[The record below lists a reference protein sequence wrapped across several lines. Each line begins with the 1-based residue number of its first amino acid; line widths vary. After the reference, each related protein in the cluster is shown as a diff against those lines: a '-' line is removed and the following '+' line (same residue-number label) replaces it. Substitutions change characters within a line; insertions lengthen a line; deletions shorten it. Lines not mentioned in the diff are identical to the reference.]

1 MVGWQERTFLPPRV
15 SPPAGANGEEPSLMP
30 RGRNWVTGEHLAQVD
45 NRDPFAVPVWRS
57 PVYRTPE
64 PVIMV
69 VQLVRLIWRV
79 LWFVLTHP
87 GVDAVAALVV
97 VTWLGLSWPGLA
109 GIAVMTV
116 TGLAGLRVIQ
126 PRWFAR
132 FVAVPVRDW
141 LRWWFYRHRWKA
153 AMTLAGLAPDYR
165 GQPVLPVLDGV
176 HRAGAVD
183 LVRAGLVTGQ
193 APADFEARA
202 ENLAHAFGAR
212 LCRIR
217 SAGPGV
223 VVLELVRADTLADPI
238 GALPIS
244 GEVDLTGLPIGRCED
259 GSPWRLRLVST
270 HVLIAGATGSGKGS
284 VIWSLVRAL
293 LPAIASGWV
302 QVWAIDP
309 KRMELSF
316 GRALF
321 HRYACHATAMVELLE
336 AAVAEMHQRAS
347 QFGGRTRTFTP
358 SAEFPFLVVLV
369 DELAFLTAYQPERDL
384 RKRDEAAIATLT
396 SQGRSVGVCV
406 VGALQD
412 PRKDVISLRNLFST
426 RIALRLDESDQVDMV
441 LGDGARDRVALADQI
456 SPLPQIGAGVGYVRL
471 EASPDPVRVRAAYVT
486 DDDICAMAATVG
498 YLPGGGL

>member
-1 MVGWQERTFLPPRV
+1 M
-15 SPPAGANGEEPSLMP
+15 A
-30 RGRNWVTGEHLAQVD
+30 RGRNWVMGEQLAQVD
-45 NRDPFAVPVWRS
+45 NRDPFAIPVWRS

-64 PVIMV
+64 GVIMI
-69 VQLVRLIWRV
+69 VQLIRLIWRV
-79 LWFVLTHP
+79 LWFALTHP
-87 GVDAVAALVV
+87 AVDAVAALIV

-109 GIAVMTV
+109 GLAVVAV
-116 TGLAGLRVIQ
+116 TGLAGLRVIH
-126 PRWFAR
+126 PAWFAR

-141 LRWWFYRHRWKA
+141 LRWLFYRRRWKA

-165 GQPVLPVLDGV
+165 GQPMLPVLYRV
-176 HRAGAVD
+176 HRTGAVD
-183 LVRAGLVTGQ
+183 LVRVGLVTGQ
-193 APADFEARA
+193 APADFEARS

-217 SAGPGV
+217 GAGPGV
-223 VVLELVRADTLADPI
+223 LVLELVRADTLVDPI
-238 GALPIS
+238 PALPVT
-244 GEVDLTGLPIGRCED
+244 GEVDLTGLPAGRCED
-259 GSPWRLRLVST
+259 GSPWRLRLAAT

-284 VIWSLVRAL
+284 VIWSLIRAL
-293 LPAIASGWV
+293 VPAIASGWV
-302 QVWAIDP
+302 QVWALDP

-321 HRYACHATAMVELLE
+321 HRYACQATAMVDLLE
-336 AAVAEMHQRAS
+336 AAVAEMHDRAE

-358 SAEFPFLVVLV
+358 STAFPFLVVLV

-384 RKRDEAAIATLT
+384 RKRAEAAIATLT

-441 LGDGARDRVALADQI
+441 LGDGARDRGALADQI
-456 SPLPQIGAGVGYVRL
+456 SPLPCIGARVGYMRL
-471 EASPDPVRVRAAYVT
+471 EASPDPVRVRTAYVT
-486 DDDICAMAATVG
+486 DDDIYVMAATIG

>member
-1 MVGWQERTFLPPRV
+1 M
-15 SPPAGANGEEPSLMP
+15 A
-30 RGRNWVTGEHLAQVD
+30 RGRDWVVGEQLAQVD
-45 NRDPFAVPVWRS
+45 SRDPFAVPVWRS

-64 PVIMV
+64 PVILV

-79 LWFVLTHP
+79 AWFALTHP
-87 GVDAVAALVV
+87 GVDAVAAVV
-97 VTWLGLSWPGLA
+97 MVTWLGLGWPGLA
-109 GIAVMTV
+109 GLAAITV
-116 TGLAGLRVIQ
+116 IGLAGLRVLQ
-126 PRWFAR
+126 PPWFAR
-132 FVAVPVRDW
+132 LVAGPVWDW
-141 LRWWFYRHRWKA
+141 LRWWFYRRRWKA

-165 GQPVLPVLDGV
+165 GQPTLPVLDRV

-217 SAGPGV
+217 ADAPGV

-238 GALPIS
+238 DALPVT
-244 GEVDLTGLPIGRCED
+244 GDVDLAALPIGRCED
-259 GSPWRLRLVST
+259 GSPWRLRLAAT

-284 VIWSLVRAL
+284 VIWSLIRAL
-293 LPAIASGWV
+293 LPSIAIGWV
-302 QVWAIDP
+302 QVWALDP

-321 HRYACHATAMVELLE
+321 HRYACQAAAMVELLE
-336 AAVAEMHQRAS
+336 AAVAEMHQRAGR
-347 QFGGRTRTFTP
+347 FGGVTRTFTP
-358 SAEFPFLVVLV
+358 STAFPFLVVLV

-384 RKRDEAAIATLT
+384 RKRAEAAIATLT

-441 LGDGARDRVALADQI
+441 LGDGARDRGALADQI
-456 SPLPQIGAGVGYVRL
+456 SPLPHVGAGVGYVRL

-486 DDDICAMAATVG
+486 DADIMAMAAAVG

>member
-1 MVGWQERTFLPPRV
+1 
-15 SPPAGANGEEPSLMP
+15 MP
-30 RGRNWVTGEHLAQVD
+30 RARDWVMGEQLAQVD
-45 NRDPFAVPVWRS
+45 NRDPFAPAVWRS

-64 PVIMV
+64 PVILV
-69 VQLVRLIWRV
+69 VQLIRLIWRL
-79 LWFVLTHP
+79 LWFALTHT

-97 VTWLGLSWPGLA
+97 VTWLGTGWPGLA
-109 GIAVMTV
+109 GLAAITII
-116 TGLAGLRVIQ
+116 GLAGLRVLQ
-126 PRWFAR
+126 PSWFTR

-141 LRWWFYRHRWKA
+141 LRWWFYRRRWKA

-165 GQPVLPVLDGV
+165 GQPVLPVLGRV

-217 SAGPGV
+217 AAAPGV

-238 GALPIS
+238 GALPVT
-244 GEVDLTGLPIGRCED
+244 GEVDLAGLPVGRCED
-259 GSPWRLRLVST
+259 GSPWRLRLAAT

-284 VIWSLVRAL
+284 VIWSLIRAL

-302 QVWAIDP
+302 QVWALDP

-316 GRALF
+316 C
-321 HRYACHATAMVELLE
+321 RYACHATAMVELLE
-336 AAVAEMHQRAS
+336 AAVGEMHDRAG

-358 SAEFPFLVVLV
+358 STGFPFVVVLV

-384 RKRDEAAIATLT
+384 RKRAEAAIATLT

-426 RIALRLDESDQVDMV
+426 RIALRLDESDEVDMV
-441 LGDGARDRVALADQI
+441 LGDGARDRGALADQI
-456 SPLPQIGAGVGYVRL
+456 SPLPYVGAGVGYVRL
-471 EASPDPVRVRAAYVT
+471 EASPDPVRVRAAYVS
-486 DDDICAMAATVG
+486 DADIMTMAAAVG
-498 YLPGGGL
+498 YLPGGGR